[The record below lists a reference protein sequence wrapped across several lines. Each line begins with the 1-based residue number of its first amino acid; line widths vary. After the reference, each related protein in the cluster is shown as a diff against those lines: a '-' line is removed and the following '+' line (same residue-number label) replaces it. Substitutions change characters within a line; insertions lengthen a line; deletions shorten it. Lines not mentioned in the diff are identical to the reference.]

1 MLVHGTNQTGS
12 SYAQQT
18 SLWGRQPAADHSR
31 ARHLLALGIYGIVQV
46 NRLGLAVDVI
56 LRENYRSVLAMQR
69 GKEAPEH
76 QDTGA
81 LYALPGETESST
93 ELRAEYSP
101 VVETAI
107 DTELGNIAL
116 PDEQARAAC
125 LDSLYTIY
133 QTVLYRVL
141 DASGPAPCGK
151 AAASTG
157 CSGHVYRR
165 SNRSGEMHCMVRKL
179 SISG

>member
-1 MLVHGTNQTGS
+1 M
-12 SYAQQT
+12 
-18 SLWGRQPAADHSR
+18 
-31 ARHLLALGIYGIVQV
+31 
-46 NRLGLAVDVI
+46 I

-69 GKEAPEH
+69 GKEALEH

-81 LYALPGETESST
+81 PYALLGETESST

-107 DTELGNIAL
+107 DTELGDIAL

-141 DASGPAPCGK
+141 DASGPAPVREG
-151 AAASTG
+151 SRFRLLLPRTDEDLL
-157 CSGHVYRR
+157 SGHRR
-165 SNRSGEMHCMVRKL
+165 PNTSNSFVQFL
-179 SISG
+179 FFTP